1 VETHKYAPREIA
13 SGSLARATKLPEG
26 VDTDNI

>member
-1 VETHKYAPREIA
+1 METHKYAPREIA
-13 SGSLARATKLPEG
+13 YGSFAPATKLPEG